1 LIYSRIAAARA
12 YASLLTD
19 APVERLHM
27 LRIEFKKLRYTVE
40 YFSEVLG
47 KRSVEVINDLKQIQD
62 HLGDLNDAQVAT
74 QIIGDFIAGWD
85 AQQQSLPIQ
94 ERQNIEGVVN
104 YMAARH
110 AEKHNLLVTFQS
122 AWHEHFYNRSFRRK
136 LAQSVSVL

>member
-12 YASLLTD
+12 YAPWLTD

-40 YFSEVLG
+40 YFAEVLG
-47 KRSVEVINDLKQIQD
+47 KRSFEVINALKQIQD

-74 QIIGDFIAGWD
+74 QIIGDFIEGWD
-85 AQQQSLPIQ
+85 VQQQALPIQ

-104 YMAARH
+104 YLAARH
-110 AEKHNLLVTFQS
+110 AERYQLQVTFQA
-122 AWHEHFYNRSFRRK
+122 AWDAHFYNKSFRRY
-136 LAQSVSVL
+136 LAQAVSVL